1 MKQTTTKFEFTVDN
15 VAKWLKDSTDWLIDH
30 QEGCCTLK
38 LDDRL
43 AICVGWSNGFGDE
56 PREDIIQAID
66 NLDYAVVAG
75 VKVWTSDDMRTDFD
89 FINFPFCKGGDVYD
103 DTYTIAKDEDFDWL
117 ANALITDYEVLEGLE
132 IDKDGEIKEVQNA

>member
-1 MKQTTTKFEFTVDN
+1 MRMEFTMDN
-15 VAKWLKDSTDWLIDH
+15 VAKWLKESTDWLIDN
-30 QEGCCTLK
+30 QQGCCTLK

-56 PREDIIQAID
+56 PRKDVIQAID

-132 IDKDGEIKEVQNA
+132 IDKDGLIKEVQNA

>member
-1 MKQTTTKFEFTVDN
+1 MRMEFTMDN
-15 VAKWLKDSTDWLIDH
+15 VAKWLKESTDWLIDN
-30 QEGCCTLK
+30 QQGCCTLK
-38 LDDRL
+38 LDDHL
-43 AICVGWSNGFGDE
+43 AICVGWSNGFSDE
-56 PREDIIQAID
+56 PRKDLIQAKD

-132 IDKDGEIKEVQNA
+132 IDKDGEIKEIQNA

>member
-1 MKQTTTKFEFTVDN
+1 MRMEFTMDN
-15 VAKWLKDSTDWLIDH
+15 VAKWLKESTDWLIDN
-30 QEGCCTLK
+30 QQGCCTLK

-43 AICVGWSNGFGDE
+43 AICVGWSNGFSDE
-56 PREDIIQAID
+56 PREGIIQAID
-66 NLDYAVVAG
+66 NLDYAIVAG

-89 FINFPFCKGGDVYD
+89 FINFPYCKGGDIYD

-132 IDKDGEIKEVQNA
+132 IDKDGLIKEVQNA

>member
-1 MKQTTTKFEFTVDN
+1 MRMEFTMDN
-15 VAKWLKDSTDWLIDH
+15 VAKWLKESTDWLIDN
-30 QEGCCTLK
+30 QQGCCTLK

-56 PREDIIQAID
+56 PRKDVIQAID

-103 DTYTIAKDEDFDWL
+103 DTYTIAKNEDFNWL

-132 IDKDGEIKEVQNA
+132 LDTDGEVKEVPNA

>member
-1 MKQTTTKFEFTVDN
+1 MRMEFTMDN
-15 VAKWLKDSTDWLIDH
+15 VAKWLKESTDWLIDN
-30 QEGCCTLK
+30 QQGCCTLK

-43 AICVGWSNGFGDE
+43 AICVGWSNGFSDE
-56 PREDIIQAID
+56 PRKDVIQAID

-132 IDKDGEIKEVQNA
+132 IDKGGEIKEVQNA

>member
-1 MKQTTTKFEFTVDN
+1 MRMEFTMDN
-15 VAKWLKDSTDWLIDH
+15 VAKWLKESTDWLIDN
-30 QEGCCTLK
+30 QQGCCTLK
-38 LDDRL
+38 LDNRL
-43 AICVGWSNGFGDE
+43 AICVGWSNGFSDE
-56 PREDIIQAID
+56 PRKDVIQAID

>member
-43 AICVGWSNGFGDE
+43 AICVGWSNGFGNE
-56 PREDIIQAID
+56 SREDIIQAID
-66 NLDYAVVAG
+66 DFDYAVVAG
-75 VKVWTSDDMRTDFD
+75 LKVWTSDDLRTDYAW
-89 FINFPFCKGGDVYD
+89 INFPYYKSGDVCD
-103 DTYTIAKDEDFDWL
+103 DTYAIAKDENFDWL
-117 ANALITDYEVLEGLE
+117 ANALITDYEVLEELTIE
-132 IDKDGEIKEVQNA
+132 KDGLIKEAK

>member
-1 MKQTTTKFEFTVDN
+1 MRIEFTMDN
-15 VAKWLKDSTDWLIDH
+15 VAKWLKESTDWLIDN
-30 QEGCCTLK
+30 QQGCCTLK
-38 LDDRL
+38 LDDHL
-43 AICVGWSNGFGDE
+43 AICVGWSNGFDDE
-56 PREDIIQAID
+56 PREDVIQAID

>member
-1 MKQTTTKFEFTVDN
+1 MRIEFTMDN
-15 VAKWLKDSTDWLIDH
+15 VAKWLKESTDWLIDN
-30 QEGCCTLK
+30 QQGCCTLK
-38 LDDRL
+38 LDNRL
-43 AICVGWSNGFGDE
+43 AICVGWSNGFSDE
-56 PREDIIQAID
+56 PRKDVIQAID

-132 IDKDGEIKEVQNA
+132 IDKDGEVKEVQNA

>member
-1 MKQTTTKFEFTVDN
+1 MRMEFTMDN
-15 VAKWLKDSTDWLIDH
+15 IAKWLKESTDWLIDN
-30 QEGCCTLK
+30 QQGCCTLK

-43 AICVGWSNGFGDE
+43 AICVGWSNGFDDE
-56 PREDIIQAID
+56 PRKDVIQAID

-103 DTYTIAKDEDFDWL
+103 DTYTISKDEDFDWL

-132 IDKDGEIKEVQNA
+132 IDKDGEVKEVQNA

>member
-1 MKQTTTKFEFTVDN
+1 MRMEFTMDN
-15 VAKWLKDSTDWLIDH
+15 VAKWLKESTDWLIDN
-30 QEGCCTLK
+30 QQGCCTLK

-43 AICVGWSNGFGDE
+43 AICVGWSNGFSDE
-56 PREDIIQAID
+56 PREGVIQAID
-66 NLDYAVVAG
+66 DLDYAIVAG

-89 FINFPFCKGGDVYD
+89 FINFPYCKGGDIYD

>member
-1 MKQTTTKFEFTVDN
+1 MRMEFTMDN
-15 VAKWLKDSTDWLIDH
+15 IAKWLKESTDWLIDN
-30 QEGCCTLK
+30 QQGCCTLK
-38 LDDRL
+38 LDDHL

-56 PREDIIQAID
+56 PREDVIQAID
-66 NLDYAVVAG
+66 NLDYAVVTG

-132 IDKDGEIKEVQNA
+132 IDKDGEVKEVQNA

>member
-1 MKQTTTKFEFTVDN
+1 MRMEFTMDN
-15 VAKWLKDSTDWLIDH
+15 VAKWLKESTDWLIDN
-30 QEGCCTLK
+30 QQGCCTLK

-43 AICVGWSNGFGDE
+43 AICVGWSNGFSDE
-56 PREDIIQAID
+56 PREDVIQAID

>member
-1 MKQTTTKFEFTVDN
+1 MRIEFTMDN
-15 VAKWLKDSTDWLIDH
+15 VAKWLKESTDWLIDN
-30 QEGCCTLK
+30 QQGCCTLK
-38 LDDRL
+38 LDDHL

-56 PREDIIQAID
+56 PRKDVIQAID

>member
-1 MKQTTTKFEFTVDN
+1 MRMEFTMDN
-15 VAKWLKDSTDWLIDH
+15 VAKWLKESTDWLIDN
-30 QEGCCTLK
+30 QQGCCTLK

-56 PREDIIQAID
+56 PRKDVIQAID

>member
-1 MKQTTTKFEFTVDN
+1 MRIEFTMDN
-15 VAKWLKDSTDWLIDH
+15 VAKWLKESTDWLIDN
-30 QEGCCTLK
+30 QQGCCTLK

-56 PREDIIQAID
+56 PRKDVIQAID

-103 DTYTIAKDEDFDWL
+103 DTYTIAKNEDFNWL

-132 IDKDGEIKEVQNA
+132 IDKDGEIKEVKNA

>member
-1 MKQTTTKFEFTVDN
+1 MKQTTTKFEFTMDN
-15 VAKWLKDSTDWLIDH
+15 IAKWLKDSTDWLIDH

-56 PREDIIQAID
+56 PREDVIQAID

-132 IDKDGEIKEVQNA
+132 IDKDGLIKKVQNA

>member
-1 MKQTTTKFEFTVDN
+1 MRMEFTMDN
-15 VAKWLKDSTDWLIDH
+15 IAKWLKESTDWLIDN
-30 QEGCCTLK
+30 QQGCCTLK
-38 LDDRL
+38 LDDTL

-56 PREDIIQAID
+56 PREDLIQAKD
-66 NLDYAVVAG
+66 NLDYAIVAG

-89 FINFPFCKGGDVYD
+89 FINFPYCKGGDVYD
-103 DTYTIAKDEDFDWL
+103 DTYTIAKNEDFNWL

>member
-1 MKQTTTKFEFTVDN
+1 MRMEFTMDN
-15 VAKWLKDSTDWLIDH
+15 IAKWLKESTDWLIDN
-30 QEGCCTLK
+30 QQGCCTLK
-38 LDDRL
+38 LDNRL
-43 AICVGWSNGFGDE
+43 AICVGWSNGFSDE
-56 PREDIIQAID
+56 LRKDVIQAID

-117 ANALITDYEVLEGLE
+117 ANALITDYEALEGLE

>member
-1 MKQTTTKFEFTVDN
+1 MIDN
-15 VAKWLKDSTDWLIDH
+15 
-30 QEGCCTLK
+30 QQGCCTLK

-43 AICVGWSNGFGDE
+43 AICVGWSNGFSDE
-56 PREDIIQAID
+56 PRKDVIQAID
-66 NLDYAVVAG
+66 NLDYAVVTG
-75 VKVWTSDDMRTDFD
+75 VKAWTSDDMRTDFD

>member
-1 MKQTTTKFEFTVDN
+1 MKQTTTKFEFTMDN
-15 VAKWLKDSTDWLIDH
+15 IAKWLKDSTDWLIDH

-75 VKVWTSDDMRTDFD
+75 VKVWTYDDMRTDYD
-89 FINFPFCKGGDVYD
+89 WINLAYYKSGDVCD
-103 DTYTIAKDEDFDWL
+103 DTYAIAKDEDFDWL
-117 ANALITDYEVLEGLE
+117 ANALITDYEVLEELTIE
-132 IDKDGEIKEVQNA
+132 KDGLIKEVE

>member
-1 MKQTTTKFEFTVDN
+1 MRIEFTMDN
-15 VAKWLKDSTDWLIDH
+15 VAKWLKESTDWLIDN
-30 QEGCCTLK
+30 QQGCCTLK

-56 PREDIIQAID
+56 PRKDVIQAID

>member
-1 MKQTTTKFEFTVDN
+1 MRKIEFTMDN
-15 VAKWLKDSTDWLIDH
+15 VAKWLKESTDWLIDN
-30 QEGCCTLK
+30 QQGCCTLK
-38 LDDRL
+38 LDDHL

-56 PREDIIQAID
+56 PCEDLIQAKD

-89 FINFPFCKGGDVYD
+89 FINFPYCKGDDAYD
-103 DTYTIAKDEDFDWL
+103 DTYIIAKNEDFNWL

-132 IDKDGEIKEVQNA
+132 IDKDGLIKEEKNA

>member
-1 MKQTTTKFEFTVDN
+1 MKQTTTKFEFTMDN
-15 VAKWLKDSTDWLIDH
+15 IAKWLKDSTDWLIDH

-75 VKVWTSDDMRTDFD
+75 VKVWTSDDMRTDYD
-89 FINFPFCKGGDVYD
+89 WINFPYYKSGDVGD
-103 DTYTIAKDEDFDWL
+103 DTYAIAKDEDFDWL
-117 ANALITDYEVLEGLE
+117 ANALKTDYEVLERITNEKNGL
-132 IDKDGEIKEVQNA
+132 IKEVK

>member
-43 AICVGWSNGFGDE
+43 AICVGWSDGFGDE

-66 NLDYAVVAG
+66 DLNYAVVAG
-75 VKVWTSDDMRTDFD
+75 IKVWTSDDMRTDYD
-89 FINFPFCKGGDVYD
+89 WINFPYCKSGDVYD
-103 DTYTIAKDEDFDWL
+103 DTYAIAEDEDFDWL
-117 ANALITDYEVLEGLE
+117 ANALITDYEVLEELTIETDGL
-132 IDKDGEIKEVQNA
+132 IKEVK

>member
-1 MKQTTTKFEFTVDN
+1 MRMEFTMDN
-15 VAKWLKDSTDWLIDH
+15 VAKWLKESTDWLIDN
-30 QEGCCTLK
+30 QQGCCTLK

-43 AICVGWSNGFGDE
+43 AICVGWSNGFSDE
-56 PREDIIQAID
+56 PRKDVIQAID